1 MTGTQRALAGL
12 TLAVGSLAVAGCG
25 SSGDEAQERRAELTR
40 EARAAVAY
48 ADKTSSLAAQVARL
62 PRTMNKPEKAV
73 AKARELESRAKKLQ
87 RYSEQPPQRSTTLDA
102 AYDDLSQANRQ
113 LARSARGIQSVAIE
127 VRDGSREPQLT
138 GVARNLKR
146 ANGLLESAYTEID
159 QFVASELAGSLA
171 VQTPASVKLS
181 KVKLPPLPDL
191 IFNMNDAGE
200 AQVGDWS
207 PSPVSSEISSAIAV
221 YGAPDIACGQQ
232 TEGNL
237 GKSEWTGIGMTVT
250 QADFSGRAPCEG
262 GVQIV
267 QVSGEMAKQWVT
279 EAGLRVGDP
288 ESKVLELYPGATD
301 MDNPQS
307 PGEAGLILARTEG
320 AVPRDLVALTE
331 GGSVVGLRIWVG
343 GAGE

>member
-1 MTGTQRALAGL
+1 MNGAQRFFVGIVVA
-12 TLAVGSLAVAGCG
+12 AVLVVAGCG
-25 SSGDEAQERRAELTR
+25 SSGDDAQDQRAGQTR

-48 ADKTSSLAAQVARL
+48 ADRTSALAAQIARL
-62 PRTMNKPEKAV
+62 PRTMNKPERTISS
-73 AKARELESRAKKLQ
+73 ARQLESRAKQLQ
-87 RYSEQPPQRSTTLDA
+87 QYPSQSSVENPALQGS
-102 AYDDLSQANRQ
+102 YDDLSQANRQ
-113 LARSARGIQSVAIE
+113 LARSARGIRSAASE
-127 VRDGSREPQLT
+127 VRDGSRDPQLA
-138 GVARNLKR
+138 GAKRSLRR
-146 ANGLLESAYTEID
+146 ANSLMESAYTDID

-191 IFNMNDAGE
+191 IFNMNNAGE

-207 PSPVSSEISSAIAV
+207 PSPVSAEISSAIAV

-250 QADFSGRAPCEG
+250 QADFSGQAPCEG

-307 PGEAGLILARTEG
+307 PGETGLILARTEG

-331 GGSVVGLRIWVG
+331 GGIVVGLRIWVG